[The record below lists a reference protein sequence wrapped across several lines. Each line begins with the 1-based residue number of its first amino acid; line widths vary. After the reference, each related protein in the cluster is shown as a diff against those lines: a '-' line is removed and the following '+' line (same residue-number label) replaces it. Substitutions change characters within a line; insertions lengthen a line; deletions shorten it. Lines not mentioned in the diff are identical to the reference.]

1 MPEIAASH
9 LEYQHQPVFLAEVL
23 SYLRPQPGSAYLDA
37 TFGGGGHA
45 AALLEASQP
54 DGVVVGID
62 QNPRAIAAG
71 RRRFSAAG
79 GRVILQQ
86 GNFSQL
92 AELWRSSGCSLPLR
106 GVLFDLGLASAEL
119 ADPSWGF
126 SFQTD
131 APLIMRFDGDPDG
144 ELTAAQVVNSWSEQD
159 LVDVLRTYGQEPLA
173 RPIAAAIIRQRP
185 VATTGQL
192 ADIVVRQ
199 YVRRFGRSRRHPATR
214 TFQAL
219 RIVVNDELE
228 ALRAGLAQA
237 AEVLEPGGVLVTIGY
252 HSLEDGLVKRT
263 LKASEQWQVLT
274 KRPLVPSEDE
284 IASNP
289 RARSA
294 KLRAAIKTDKSQI

>member
-1 MPEIAASH
+1 MADRAASH
-9 LEYQHQPVFLAEVL
+9 LEYQHKPVFTAEVL

-45 AALLEASQP
+45 AAILEAAGPGS
-54 DGVVVGID
+54 VVVGID
-62 QNPRAIAAG
+62 QNPRAIEAG
-71 RRRFSAAG
+71 RSRFSG
-79 GRVILQQ
+79 YGIGVILRH

-92 AELWRSSGCSLPLR
+92 AELWRSSGCTLPLR
-106 GVLFDLGLASAEL
+106 GILFDLGLASAEL

-131 APLIMRFDGDPDG
+131 APLVMRFDGDVDG
-144 ELTAAQVVNSWSEQD
+144 ELTASQVVNRWPEEELAD
-159 LVDVLRTYGQEPLA
+159 ALRTYGQEPMA
-173 RPIAAAIIRQRP
+173 RQIAAAIVRQRP

-192 ADIVVRQ
+192 ADIVVRL
-199 YVRRFGRSRRHPATR
+199 YARRYGRSRRHPATR

-228 ALRAGLAQA
+228 VLRAGLAQA
-237 AEVLEPGGVLVTIGY
+237 AEVLEPGGTLVTISY

-263 LKASEQWQVLT
+263 LRGNAQWQVLT
-274 KRPLVPSEDE
+274 KKPLVPTEDE
-284 IASNP
+284 VAANP

-294 KLRAAIKTDKSQI
+294 KLRAATRT